1 MTTLTQHAQQKRL
14 HARAAFI
21 EAAWTN
27 ESADRL
33 AELADAAGLD
43 LAAADAIIARVAETR
58 ADLEVAAPIA
68 LHRREAAK
76 AEAHYAAT
84 RARVDAAIKKLETE
98 ADTAAFDVET
108 TRKALREAESAA
120 QRVLAVHDAGLLPA
134 ARLPKEV
141 VALIERR
148 KRERAAA
155 EAHSVWVA
163 ANDERNRLR
172 HHVAALEAELRD
184 LPISIDQ
191 RQQEAR
197 IEAQLARAREVL
209 AKAETTVADAE
220 RAFAKAKRA

>member
-21 EAAWTN
+21 EAAWAN

-33 AELADAAGLD
+33 AELAHAAGLD
-43 LAAADAIIARVAETR
+43 LAAADAIIARIAEAR
-58 ADLEVAAPIA
+58 ADIEVAAHIA
-68 LHRREAAK
+68 RHRREASK

-84 RARVDAAIKKLETE
+84 RARADAAIEKLESD
-98 ADTAAFDVET
+98 AAVAAFEFEVT
-108 TRKALREAESAA
+108 TKALHAAESAA
-120 QRVLAVHDAGLLPA
+120 QRVLAVHDKGLLPA

-148 KRERAAA
+148 ERERAAA
-155 EAHSVWVA
+155 KAHSAWVA

-172 HHVAALEAELRD
+172 HRVAALEAELRD
-184 LPISIDQ
+184 VPISIDQ

-197 IEAQLARAREVL
+197 IEAQLTNTRAALV
-209 AKAETTVADAE
+209 KAEAAVADAE
-220 RAFAKAKRA
+220 RTLAKAKKA